1 MRIAC
6 FVGSTTSFLVFGAP
20 YVTHVSDE
28 IKMCTSMSTCN
39 AIVAL
44 PEMAPLIQVIPFLGT
59 PIYHVVVISCPHCL
73 LCSGADVL
81 ASMPSGSGWPYRG
94 QSPIFPDVAVGW
106 GNFVTAAPAA
116 PPSQMSKR
124 SSSSIPAG
132 RTNRGRRQNTAT
144 KTKATKGERTD
155 DTRLGWDRPR
165 PRSDGRRSRKDGRLD
180 PHGRSRRRLESLW
193 RKKVPLPSSLHL
205 LFLLFFIFLTFS
217 RPCQPP
223 LFSFGVHHSKTY
235 VSAKFLWMFDM
246 KMWNIPLGNRDARSN
261 T

>member
-1 MRIAC
+1 MFC
-6 FVGSTTSFLVFGAP
+6 WNTTSFLAFRTP
-20 YVTHVSDE
+20 DVTRE
-28 IKMCTSMSTCN
+28 IKMFTSTLTCN
-39 AIVAL
+39 AIAAL

-73 LCSGADVL
+73 LCSGVDVL
-81 ASMPSGSGWPYRG
+81 ACLPSGSGWPYRG

-124 SSSSIPAG
+124 SSSIPAG
-132 RTNRGRRQNTAT
+132 RTNRAKYRNENQSHQRR
-144 KTKATKGERTD
+144 K
-155 DTRLGWDRPR
+155 
-165 PRSDGRRSRKDGRLD
+165 DGRYEIGMGSTEAAVGRTTESVGRTDGRLD

-193 RKKVPLPSSLHL
+193 RKKFLCPL

-235 VSAKFLWMFDM
+235 VSAKFLRMFDM
-246 KMWNIPLGNRDARSN
+246 KM
-261 T
+261 